1 MQWSQQKQCV
11 GIAYFVPVAT
21 RERPVRE
28 GGARENPS
36 LVAATALEWDASLY
50 PTKCSPIPVQPHTH
64 TNTHVCHGNSGHT
77 NTLRSS
83 RCSCLA
89 YLQVQQRALRRE
101 ATPASASFF
110 LFFCAAGS
118 KNNTAQKT
126 NNKINAQTDPHL
138 SSLSNRPPFLLLLL
152 PLLLPPL
159 KVSDGLK
166 PGNTHTQL

>member
-1 MQWSQQKQCV
+1 MKSAKTMRGNSVFCACCNTWTPC
-11 GIAYFVPVAT
+11 
-21 RERPVRE
+21 E
-28 GGARENPS
+28 GGRSQGKPLACRCNSAQMGRFPLSNKMQSDPS
-36 LVAATALEWDASLY
+36 SA
-50 PTKCSPIPVQPHTH
+50 TH

-110 LFFCAAGS
+110 FLFFCAAGS

-126 NNKINAQTDPHL
+126 NNKINAQTDSHL

-166 PGNTHTQL
+166 PGNTHTEL

>member
-1 MQWSQQKQCV
+1 MQLL
-11 GIAYFVPVAT
+11 GLP
-21 RERPVRE
+21 
-28 GGARENPS
+28 PS
-36 LVAATALEWDASLY
+36 ATAGTA
-50 PTKCSPIPVQPHTH
+50 
-64 TNTHVCHGNSGHT
+64 
-77 NTLRSS
+77 
-83 RCSCLA
+83 
-89 YLQVQQRALRRE
+89 QRGDPGKRKF
-101 ATPASASFF
+101 FF

-126 NNKINAQTDPHL
+126 NNKINAQTDSHL

>member
-50 PTKCSPIPVQPHTH
+50 PTKCSQIPVQPHTQIH
-64 TNTHVCHGNSGHT
+64 TFVTATADTQTHWGAAGVAAWLTSKCNSGHCAE
-77 NTLRSS
+77 R
-83 RCSCLA
+83 RPRQA
-89 YLQVQQRALRRE
+89 QVFF
-101 ATPASASFF
+101 SFF
-110 LFFCAAGS
+110 LCCRVQ

-126 NNKINAQTDPHL
+126 NNKINAQTDSHL